1 VLYAARCKYRTHK
14 IAKNRHLRTIAQ
26 LYRAVS
32 VQLRHVSR
40 IGKKLLNS
48 IMSSTC
54 LHNMANIGPLAAE
67 IGSGVWGT
75 PANLNGFRVLPSLLQ
90 RRRSPED
97 NQTFHNVWPPPGLVH
112 YIYIFGGSC
121 SLTEFCPVPNSLY
134 DQVLRSPIL
143 AALLHG
149 TPAAGVRQTVRR
161 RTRNGITELSQRA
174 PPIFGRAAITLGIG
188 RHSSLIFITR

>member
-1 VLYAARCKYRTHK
+1 MLHAARWKRRIQKWPK
-14 IAKNRHLRTIAQ
+14 ITRLRTIAQ

-97 NQTFHNVWPPPGLVH
+97 NQTFHNVWPSPGLVRN
-112 YIYIFGGSC
+112 IYTFGISC
-121 SLTEFCPVPNSLY
+121 PLTTCKIHFVSIYAPSHKFLGLY
-134 DQVLRSPIL
+134 LR
-143 AALLHG
+143 
-149 TPAAGVRQTVRR
+149 
-161 RTRNGITELSQRA
+161 N
-174 PPIFGRAAITLGIG
+174 
-188 RHSSLIFITR
+188 